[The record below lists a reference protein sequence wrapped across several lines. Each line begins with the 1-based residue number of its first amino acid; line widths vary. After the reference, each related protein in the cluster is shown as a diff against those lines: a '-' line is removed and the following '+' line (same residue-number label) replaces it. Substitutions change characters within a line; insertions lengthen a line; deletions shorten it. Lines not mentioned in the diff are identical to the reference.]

1 MNVKKERLDAIC
13 RIIEKEV
20 ICSQK
25 ELLIRLK
32 EMGVPTT
39 QATLSRCIKELQIVR
54 GHDGN
59 GNYTYRLAGELAPL
73 PPATQAAYRDIEF
86 SGNLCVVKTP
96 PGYAMAIASDID
108 ACRLPEVLA
117 TVAGDDTILIIPR
130 EGFSRENIA
139 EAVSRFV
146 IYPNKMQ

>member
-13 RIIEKEV
+13 RIIKTEV

-32 EMGVPTT
+32 DMGVPTT

-59 GNYTYRLAGELAPL
+59 GNYTYRLAGEPG
-73 PPATQAAYRDIEF
+73 PVQPQQVYPGIEF
-86 SGNLCVVKTP
+86 SGNLSVVKTP

-130 EGFSRENIA
+130 EGFSRESIA

-146 IYPNKMQ
+146 IPNKVQ